1 MDGWMDGW
9 THLWEGVFVCVFLYA
24 RVHKIN
30 EKFAEC
36 FSFLLVLPIKKKI
49 RIDSK
54 SKKKIMPPINQV
66 LNKIRLTP
74 GSFKMYM
81 AVHLPQAS

>member
-36 FSFLLVLPIKKKI
+36 FSFLLVLPIKKK
-49 RIDSK
+49 
-54 SKKKIMPPINQV
+54 NQ
-66 LNKIRLTP
+66 NR
-74 GSFKMYM
+74 
-81 AVHLPQAS
+81 Q

>member
-1 MDGWMDGW
+1 
-9 THLWEGVFVCVFLYA
+9 
-24 RVHKIN
+24 
-30 EKFAEC
+30 
-36 FSFLLVLPIKKKI
+36 
-49 RIDSK
+49 
-54 SKKKIMPPINQV
+54 MPPINQV